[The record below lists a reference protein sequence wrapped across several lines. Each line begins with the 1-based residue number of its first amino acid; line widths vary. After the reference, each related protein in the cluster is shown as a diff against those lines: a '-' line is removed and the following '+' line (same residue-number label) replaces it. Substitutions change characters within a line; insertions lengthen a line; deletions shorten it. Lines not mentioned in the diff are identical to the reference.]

1 MLVRSYMTENPVTI
15 RPESDFLAAVA
26 ILKAARFR
34 SLPVVTAG
42 GELVGILTDKD
53 VAAASPPSIDILEP
67 RRPDYYGVH
76 LRVEQVMN
84 PDYVSI
90 GPDVPLE
97 EAALVM
103 LERRVDRL
111 LIVEDG
117 RLVGIITSTDIFRQ
131 LVTIL
136 GGGSSAIRLTVE
148 VANVPGQ
155 LAQLAGAIASVG
167 GNIVSVATAGKTEE
181 RVALTLRIENADWQA
196 LQEALRQ
203 RCQATLV
210 HVCGPDVPEE
220 SSGSGEQIEISPS
233 SDRP

>member
-1 MLVRSYMTENPVTI
+1 MLVRSYMTRNPVTI

-26 ILKAARFR
+26 ILNAGRFR

-103 LERRVDRL
+103 LQKRVDRL
-111 LIVEDG
+111 LILEDG
-117 RLVGIITSTDIFRQ
+117 RLTGIITSTDIFRQ
-131 LVTIL
+131 LVAIL

-148 VANVPGQ
+148 VENVPGR

-167 GNIVSVATAGKTEE
+167 GNIVSAATAGKTEE
-181 RVALTLRIENADWQA
+181 CVALTLRIEKVDWETLDQA
-196 LQEALRQ
+196 LAQKCRAR
-203 RCQATLV
+203 V
-210 HVCGPDVPEE
+210 IHVCGPDVSDQLEME
-220 SSGSGEQIEISPS
+220 S
-233 SDRP
+233 

>member
-1 MLVRSYMTENPVTI
+1 VLVRSYMTRKPVTI

-26 ILKAARFR
+26 ILKAGHFS
-34 SLPVVTAG
+34 SLPVVTAEG
-42 GELVGILTDKD
+42 KLVGILTDRD

-84 PDYVSI
+84 PDFVSI

-103 LERRVDRL
+103 LERHVDRL

-117 RLVGIITSTDIFRQ
+117 QLIGIITSSDIFRQ

-148 VANVPGQ
+148 VPNVPGQ

-181 RVALTLRIENADWQA
+181 RVALTLRIEKADWQA
-196 LQEALRQ
+196 LRPALAE
-203 RCQATLV
+203 RCRATVV
-210 HVCGPDVPEE
+210 HVCGPDVAE
-220 SSGSGEQIEISPS
+220 SSETQE
-233 SDRP
+233 

>member
-1 MLVRSYMTENPVTI
+1 VLVRSYMTRNPVTI

-34 SLPVVTAG
+34 SLPVVTAE

-90 GPDVPLE
+90 GPGVPLE

-103 LERRVDRL
+103 LQKRVDRL

-117 RLVGIITSTDIFRQ
+117 RLIGIITSSDIFRQ
-131 LVTIL
+131 LVAIL

-148 VANVPGQ
+148 VENVPGR

-167 GNIVSVATAGKTEE
+167 GNIVSAATAGKTEHC
-181 RVALTLRIENADWQA
+181 VALTLRIEDVGWKTLEQA
-196 LQEALRQ
+196 LARK
-203 RCQATLV
+203 CQARVV
-210 HVCGPDVPEE
+210 HVCGPDVPGPAEIE
-220 SSGSGEQIEISPS
+220 S
-233 SDRP
+233 